1 MPKKKELIIENEL
14 LMTESVPVPKKEEPL
29 RTLETFQVL
38 DGFSKIWY
46 YRLQYEVRPHL
57 NKRLTLTE
65 WRKLLEK
72 VKSEEI

>member
-1 MPKKKELIIENEL
+1 MPKKKELIIDEL
-14 LMTESVPVPKKEEPL
+14 LMTESVPIPKKEPL

-46 YRLQYEVRPHL
+46 YRLQHEVRPHL

>member
-1 MPKKKELIIENEL
+1 MPKKKESIVDEL
-14 LMTESVPVPKKEEPL
+14 LMTESVPLAKREEPL

-46 YRLQYEVRPHL
+46 YRLQHEVRPHI

-72 VKSEEI
+72 VKSEEN